1 MSAIAEFIQGLPKA
15 ELHVHI
21 EGTLEP
27 EMMFA
32 LARRN
37 GISLPYPSVDAL
49 RAAYTFHSLQ
59 EFLNLYYQGTNV
71 LRERRDFYDLAWAYV
86 EKAKMQNVRHA
97 EVFFDPQAHTR
108 RGVRFSDVIEGIDEA
123 LRDARNRLGVTSKL
137 ILCFLRD
144 LTAQDAMATL
154 DEALPYKERIIAVG
168 LDSAEI
174 GNPPMRV
181 ESYAK

>member
-1 MSAIAEFIQGLPKA
+1 MCRSDRKPISHPTHCRSVSAFAQETNAMSVITEFIQGLPKA

-71 LRERRDFYDLAWAYV
+71 LRERRDFYDLA
-86 EKAKMQNVRHA
+86 
-97 EVFFDPQAHTR
+97 
-108 RGVRFSDVIEGIDEA
+108 
-123 LRDARNRLGVTSKL
+123 
-137 ILCFLRD
+137 
-144 LTAQDAMATL
+144 
-154 DEALPYKERIIAVG
+154 
-168 LDSAEI
+168 
-174 GNPPMRV
+174 
-181 ESYAK
+181 

>member
-27 EMMFA
+27 DMMFE

-49 RAAYTFHSLQ
+49 RAEYTFHSLQ
-59 EFLNLYYQGTNV
+59 EFLDVYYQGANV
-71 LRERRDFYDLAWAYV
+71 LREGGDCYDLTWAYM
-86 EKAKMQNVRHA
+86 EKSKMQNVLHA

-108 RGVRFSDVIEGIDEA
+108 RGVRFSEVIEGIDEA
-123 LRDARNRLGVTSKL
+123 LRDARNRWGVG
-137 ILCFLRD
+137 C
-144 LTAQDAMATL
+144 
-154 DEALPYKERIIAVG
+154 
-168 LDSAEI
+168 
-174 GNPPMRV
+174 
-181 ESYAK
+181 

>member
-27 EMMFA
+27 EMMFE

-59 EFLNLYYQGTNV
+59 EFLDLYYQGTNV
-71 LRERRDFYDLAWAYV
+71 LRERRLLRLDLGLY
-86 EKAKMQNVRHA
+86 EK
-97 EVFFDPQAHTR
+97 
-108 RGVRFSDVIEGIDEA
+108 S
-123 LRDARNRLGVTSKL
+123 
-137 ILCFLRD
+137 
-144 LTAQDAMATL
+144 QDAECAARGGIL
-154 DEALPYKERIIAVG
+154 R
-168 LDSAEI
+168 SA
-174 GNPPMRV
+174 GA
-181 ESYAK
+181 YAQRCSIH